1 MNEEQKKKV
10 IADAENVEALKDFF
24 LEWWTV
30 EELYET
36 AANAALSVLHIL
48 QTNSLCND
56 DKESLQRL
64 MNQHMV
70 MIEHMKPFAENG
82 KEGQE

>member
-10 IADAENVEALKDFF
+10 IADVENVEALKDFF
-24 LEWWTV
+24 NDWWTV

-36 AANAALSVLHIL
+36 AANAALSILHVIE
-48 QTNSLCND
+48 THAVCED
-56 DKESLQRL
+56 DKKALRDL

-70 MIEHMKPFAENG
+70 MIEHMKPFAEDRN
-82 KEGQE
+82 EE